1 MRILIIGAGS
11 MGCLVGAKLSLAH
24 HEVIATGSPRIHRAI
39 CKNGLIYHDLTGK
52 KFPIRNFRMIEHA
65 NALQMKNPPK
75 ICIIASKA
83 YSLPTIIQEY
93 ESILSQYSEV
103 FLMSVKQTFS
113 KNDPLSNCF
122 FFWCNSQGGESYLSN
137 WGRSQLYMSYCSPF
151 FTRFPII
158 LYNESRQPHT
168 DAKSNEGF

>member
-93 ESILSQYSEV
+93 ESILSQYDEV
-103 FLMSVKQTFS
+103 FLMQNGLGNENLLS
-113 KNDPLSNCF
+113 KH
-122 FFWCNSQGGESYLSN
+122 
-137 WGRSQLYMSYCSPF
+137 
-151 FTRFPII
+151 FPKMI
-158 LYNESRQPHT
+158 LYRIVSSFGAT
-168 DAKSNEGF
+168 LKEGNHIYQTGEGPSY